1 MLPQLLLIGLHHH
14 TYWIRLGV
22 QRVFG
27 AIFSLQIKSNLDI
40 SKCMGLNE
48 PKELVDYIFKLL
60 NVFKFT
66 PLLTEE
72 LGT

>member
-1 MLPQLLLIGLHHH
+1 M
-14 TYWIRLGV
+14 
-22 QRVFG
+22 
-27 AIFSLQIKSNLDI
+27 KNNLDI
-40 SKCMGLNE
+40 SKCLGLTD

-60 NVFKFT
+60 NVFKYT